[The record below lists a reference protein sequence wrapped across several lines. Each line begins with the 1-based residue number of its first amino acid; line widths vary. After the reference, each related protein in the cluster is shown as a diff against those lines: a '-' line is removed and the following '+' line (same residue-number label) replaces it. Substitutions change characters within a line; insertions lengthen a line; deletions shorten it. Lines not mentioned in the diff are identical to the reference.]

1 MLTFGPTGGRNM
13 YVPYQLY
20 LKFFTKRH
28 KSLPKAL
35 LQRNSLKWVSLA
47 PSVTLKGTNVDV
59 SQDETVRHVETTL
72 ARSLFNC
79 DEL

>member
-1 MLTFGPTGGRNM
+1 MSTH
-13 YVPYQLY
+13 QLY
-20 LKFFTKRH
+20 LDIFTKAH
-28 KSLPKAL
+28 KSLLKAL
-35 LQRNSLKWVSLA
+35 LQRNSSKWVALA
-47 PSVTLKGTNVDV
+47 SSVLLSGRNVDV

>member
-1 MLTFGPTGGRNM
+1 MLTLASADGRNM
-13 YVPYQLY
+13 YVWRQLT
-20 LKFFTKRH
+20 LGAIAKH
-28 KSLPKAL
+28 NISLPKAL
-35 LQRNSLKWVSLA
+35 LQRSNSRWVALA
-47 PSVTLKGTNVDV
+47 ANDPLGGSNADV

>member
-1 MLTFGPTGGRNM
+1 MSTH
-13 YVPYQLY
+13 QLY
-20 LKFFTKRH
+20 LEILTKAH
-28 KSLPKAL
+28 KSLPMAL
-35 LQRNSLKWVSLA
+35 LQRNSSRWVALA
-47 PSVTLKGTNVDV
+47 TRVLWSGRNVDV

>member
-1 MLTFGPTGGRNM
+1 M
-13 YVPYQLY
+13 YVSYQFY
-20 LKFFTKRH
+20 LEIFTKDH
-28 KSLPKAL
+28 QSLPKAL
-35 LQRNSLKWVSLA
+35 LQRNSLRSVALA
-47 PSVTLKGTNVDV
+47 PSVLLSGRNVDV